1 MPLLTSFL
9 SFPCLTV
16 LEGPLSWLGQETVS
30 AQVSGVLFPEQKA
43 VEKTELVGGI
53 YSQVEPGSSQAWV
66 GPTLSFYRWAN

>member
-30 AQVSGVLFPEQKA
+30 TQVSGVLFPEQKA

-53 YSQVEPGSSQAWV
+53 YKPDGTWV
-66 GPTLSFYRWAN
+66 VTGLGWAYPLIL